1 MAEQA
6 GVDVAAL
13 SGSTSSRIT
22 AEDVRQQVAAQ
33 GGAHGRVFSSPHA
46 RSGRASWA
54 SRGVD
59 LHGSGPRNR
68 VIERD
73 ILSAVAGL
81 RPSQDV
87 PSTGHGRLD
96 DGRARPALAGVL
108 PESEAVRWETPTPIQ
123 RITGERMAA
132 SFSTAPHFYLTAEVI
147 ASQLLHA
154 RERLLPIVERPRG
167 RPPYGHRPAAAD
179 LRGRAQPSPAGQRL
193 LAGRAY
199 RDQRG
204 GEHRAGS
211 RGHSDSS
218 GLVVPVLRDA
228 DRKPLSQIAEERT
241 DLVERAR
248 AGTLRPDD
256 LAGGTFTLTNLG
268 MYRVDT
274 FQAILNPPQS
284 AILAVGRIVDRAVV
298 LNGQLAARPTALLTL
313 TCDHRVLDGA
323 IAAAFLGE
331 LAELCE
337 EPMAL
342 LA

>member
-1 MAEQA
+1 VNIGLA
-6 GVDVAAL
+6 VAA
-13 SGSTSSRIT
+13 R
-22 AEDVRQQVAAQ
+22 
-33 GGAHGRVFSSPHA
+33 
-46 RSGRASWA
+46 
-54 SRGVD
+54 
-59 LHGSGPRNR
+59 
-68 VIERD
+68 
-73 ILSAVAGL
+73 
-81 RPSQDV
+81 
-87 PSTGHGRLD
+87 
-96 DGRARPALAGVL
+96 
-108 PESEAVRWETPTPIQ
+108 
-123 RITGERMAA
+123 
-132 SFSTAPHFYLTAEVI
+132 
-147 ASQLLHA
+147 
-154 RERLLPIVERPRG
+154 
-167 RPPYGHRPAAAD
+167 
-179 LRGRAQPSPAGQRL
+179 
-193 LAGRAY
+193 
-199 RDQRG
+199 
-204 GEHRAGS
+204 
-211 RGHSDSS
+211 DSS

-248 AGTLRPDD
+248 AGTLRPED

-284 AILAVGRIVDRAVV
+284 AILAVGRIIDRAVV